1 MKNSPH
7 YLLLLSLHNELQ
19 LSSDEF
25 ECPMKINDT
34 QRIITPTA
42 QSIVLVCFQTALN
55 ILLFLHK
62 QLQVHGWCVA

>member
-1 MKNSPH
+1 
-7 YLLLLSLHNELQ
+7 
-19 LSSDEF
+19 
-25 ECPMKINDT
+25 MKINDT